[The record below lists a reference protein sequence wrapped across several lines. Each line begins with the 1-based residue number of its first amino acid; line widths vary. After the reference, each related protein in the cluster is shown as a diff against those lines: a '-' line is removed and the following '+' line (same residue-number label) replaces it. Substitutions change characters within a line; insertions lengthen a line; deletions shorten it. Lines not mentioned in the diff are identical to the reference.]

1 MSWRVV
7 VRAGPRVERA
17 REAPLAGALER
28 LERRARQIAMGPR
41 AAPVDLRFRRFS
53 PADQVLARAELSGPQ
68 RLRPAVRAG
77 LDVRGDGSV
86 AAWTGRRRRE
96 LVAAREGETPYDA
109 LRRAVG
115 AEEDGTT
122 ASASSV
128 SDGP

>member
-7 VRAGPRVERA
+7 VRVGPRVERD
-17 REAPLAGALER
+17 REATLTEALER

-41 AAPVDLRFRRFS
+41 AAPVDLRFRRYA
-53 PADQVLARAELSGPQ
+53 PADQVLARAELSGPE

-77 LDVRGDGSV
+77 IDVRGDGSV

-96 LVAAREGETPYDA
+96 LVAPRDGETPYDA

-115 AEEDGTT
+115 AEEDGPTGN
-122 ASASSV
+122 ASSV
-128 SDGP
+128 SEGP